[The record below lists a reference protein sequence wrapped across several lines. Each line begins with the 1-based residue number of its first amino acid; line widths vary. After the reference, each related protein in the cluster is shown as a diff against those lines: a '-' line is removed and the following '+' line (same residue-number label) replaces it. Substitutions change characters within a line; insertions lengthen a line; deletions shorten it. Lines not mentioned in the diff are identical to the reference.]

1 MSKVIRLTE
10 SDLHNMIKESV
21 KRILNESGK
30 STRRSSSIEFG
41 SERIS
46 TINKPKMNENIN
58 DSFCT
63 VNVECYDDNDDIVFV
78 CVPTENERK
87 AMSMCRKIGYEPI
100 DVTNG
105 WCNSTGNLT
114 RNEYIL
120 LQKGLVIS
128 DKPITSEYELDGM

>member
-10 SDLHNMIKESV
+10 SDLHKMVKESV
-21 KRILNESGK
+21 KRILNESG
-30 STRRSSSIEFG
+30 
-41 SERIS
+41 ERIPA
-46 TINKPKMNENIN
+46 INKTKMNENIN

-78 CVPTENERK
+78 CVPTENESK

-128 DKPITSEYELDGM
+128 DKPITSECELDGM

>member
-1 MSKVIRLTE
+1 MKKVIRLTE
-10 SDLHNMIKESV
+10 SDLHKIVKESV
-21 KRILNESGK
+21 KRILNESG
-30 STRRSSSIEFG
+30 
-41 SERIS
+41 ERIPA
-46 TINKPKMNENIN
+46 INKPKMNENIN

-63 VNVECYDDNDDIVFV
+63 VNVECYDNNDDIVFV
-78 CVPTENERK
+78 CVPTENESK

-105 WCNSTGNLT
+105 WCNSAGNLT

-128 DKPITSEYELDGM
+128 DKPITSESELDGM

>member
-10 SDLHNMIKESV
+10 SDLHKMVKESV

-63 VNVECYDDNDDIVFV
+63 VNVECKV
-78 CVPTENERK
+78 
-87 AMSMCRKIGYEPI
+87 
-100 DVTNG
+100 
-105 WCNSTGNLT
+105 
-114 RNEYIL
+114 
-120 LQKGLVIS
+120 
-128 DKPITSEYELDGM
+128 

>member
-10 SDLHNMIKESV
+10 SDLHKMVKESV
-21 KRILNESGK
+21 KRILNESG
-30 STRRSSSIEFG
+30 
-41 SERIS
+41 ERIPA
-46 TINKPKMNENIN
+46 INKPKMNENIN

-78 CVPTENERK
+78 CVPTENESK

-128 DKPITSEYELDGM
+128 DKPITSECELDGM

>member
-10 SDLHNMIKESV
+10 SDLHKMVKESV
-21 KRILNESGK
+21 KRILNESG
-30 STRRSSSIEFG
+30 
-41 SERIS
+41 ERIPA
-46 TINKPKMNENIN
+46 INKPKMNENIN

-78 CVPTENERK
+78 CVPTENESK

-120 LQKGLVIS
+120 LQKGLVIT
-128 DKPITSEYELDGM
+128 DKPITSECELDGM